1 MLSRVR
7 IPYSSGPAVNRKR
20 KRTVRSKAFHPLGR
34 LSLCLA
40 CHGCLYAVWVIRR
53 RLPDALQSRTTG
65 LTTRARSSRQR
76 VPLDR
81 SMANLRID
89 FPRSRS
95 IFSSA
100 PMKFYRISP
109 SKRTH
114 FGRTAYVWHDL
125 TRKKICQTQLQRR
138 TLFSASVVTWTRA
151 TRRTHRST

>member
-34 LSLCLA
+34 LSLS
-40 CHGCLYAVWVIRR
+40 
-53 RLPDALQSRTTG
+53 RLPRLSLCRLGHTTEATG
-65 LTTRARSSRQR
+65 RAPIENHWANDTCTLLPATG
-76 VPLDR
+76 PLDR

-100 PMKFYRISP
+100 PMKLCRISP
-109 SKRTH
+109 GKRTH

-125 TRKKICQTQLQRR
+125 TRKKICRTQLQRR

-151 TRRTHRST
+151 TRRTRRST

>member
-20 KRTVRSKAFHPLGR
+20 KRTVRSKACST
-34 LSLCLA
+34 LSADYLCPA
-40 CHGCLYAVWVIRR
+40 CYGCLYAVWVIRR

-76 VPLDR
+76 VALDR
-81 SMANLRID
+81 SMASLRID

-100 PMKFYRISP
+100 PMKFYRISAG
-109 SKRTH
+109 KRTH
-114 FGRTAYVWHDL
+114 FGRTAYVWDDL
-125 TRKKICQTQLQRR
+125 TRKKICQRQFHRR
-138 TLFSASVVTWTRA
+138 TFFSASVVTWTSA
-151 TRRTHRST
+151 TRRTRRST